1 MTYLRGLR
9 EPIFQ
14 KSQKGVKNVQ
24 NVAKIF
30 SEIQSTNSKL
40 EKQRIIRANK
50 DNKLFTDT
58 LVFLLSPYV
67 QTGLSNKK
75 ITKKV
80 AQAWAVVSCWEGMM
94 KYLEYNNTG
103 KDYDIATVQNFINNQ
118 PEDMRNFYIGLVT
131 KSCKLGCDAKII
143 NSVIPNLIPTFDV
156 MLGTPIEKC
165 KIKNGEWFSISQKLN
180 GNRAVF
186 VNGKMMSRQGKEF
199 TGLEHIID
207 DITSFLRGNI
217 VVLDGELVGKNVEG
231 LSDSENFQKSTG
243 IANSKDTDKSS
254 LKYVIFDILT
264 LDEFQKGYSDNT
276 YKQRRKELLQLK
288 DDIVKRNLENIE
300 VVPMFYEGTD
310 QSEISKWLEYAEEHD
325 YEGCMIN
332 LNRPY
337 ECKRVKHLQKVK
349 AFKDIDLRCVS
360 VNEAE
365 IGKYK
370 GTLGS
375 ITCSYKNGTVDV
387 GSGFTDEQR
396 DYYYNN
402 PDEIVN
408 KIVTVK
414 YKEATTNKNGGESLQ
429 FPVFI
434 TVRFDKDVADS

>member
-1 MTYLRGLR
+1 MN
-9 EPIFQ
+9 
-14 KSQKGVKNVQ
+14 KVK
-24 NVAKIF
+24 KIF
-30 SEIQSTNSKL
+30 DLLKSTNSKI
-40 EKQRIIRANK
+40 EKQNIIRENK
-50 DNKLFTDT
+50 DNEKFTDT

-67 QTGLSNKK
+67 LTGLSVKKINKK
-75 ITKKV
+75 VPTVRGFLSDWDGVVEYLRNHNTGTDHDVSLIQGFIYHQPTDMQDFYKGLITKT
-80 AQAWAVVSCWEGMM
+80 
-94 KYLEYNNTG
+94 L
-103 KDYDIATVQNFINNQ
+103 
-118 PEDMRNFYIGLVT
+118 
-131 KSCKLGCDAKII
+131 KLGCDAKII
-143 NSVIPNLIPTFDV
+143 NAVIPNLIPTFDI
-156 MLGTPIEKC
+156 MLGTPMEKC
-165 KIKNGEWFSISQKLN
+165 KIKHDEWFSISQKLN

-199 TGLEHIID
+199 IGLEHIID
-207 DITSFLRGNI
+207 DIHQVTVDS
-217 VVLDGELVGKNVEG
+217 VVFDGELVGKNTEG

-243 IANSKDTDKSS
+243 IANSKDTDKTS
-254 LKYVIFDILT
+254 LKYVIFDTIPLA
-264 LDEFQKGYSDNT
+264 EFQIGKSSLT
-276 YKQRRKELLQLK
+276 YKERKYLLSVLK
-288 DDIVKRNLENIE
+288 NKIIENNLENIE

-310 QSEISKWLEYAEEHD
+310 QSEIPKWLEYAEEHD

-332 LNRPY
+332 LDRPY

-349 AFKDIDLRCVS
+349 AFKDIDLRCIS

-365 IGKYK
+365 TGKYK

-375 ITCSYKNGTVDV
+375 ITCFYKNGTVDV

-434 TVRFDKDVADS
+434 TVRFDKDKPSYN

>member
-1 MTYLRGLR
+1 MFG
-9 EPIFQ
+9 
-14 KSQKGVKNVQ
+14 
-24 NVAKIF
+24 VAKIL
-30 SEIQSTNSKL
+30 SEIQNTNSKL
-40 EKQRIIRANK
+40 EKQRIIRENK

-58 LVFLLSPYV
+58 LVFLFSPYIL
-67 QTGLSNKK
+67 TGISTKK
-75 ITKKV
+75 INKNVQRLAYTDNFDPNRF
-80 AQAWAVVSCWEGMM
+80 SWETIKG
-94 KYLEYNNTG
+94 YLEEHNTG
-103 KDYDIATVQNFINNQ
+103 TDKDIARVQNFLYNQ
-118 PEDMRNFYIGLVT
+118 PDDMKEFYTGLIT
-131 KSCKLGCDAKII
+131 KSLKLGCDAKVI
-143 NSVIPNLIPTFDV
+143 NAVIPNLIPTFDV
-156 MLGTPIEKC
+156 MLGTPMEKC

-207 DITSFLRGNI
+207 DIRKFTTDS
-217 VVLDGELVGKNVEG
+217 VVFDGELVGKNVEG

-254 LKYVIFDILT
+254 LKYVIFDVLQ
-264 LDEFQKGYSDNT
+264 LDEFQNGVSNFT
-276 YKQRRKELLQLK
+276 YKHRRNLLLAVK
-288 DDIVKRNLENIE
+288 DKIAETRLENIE

-310 QSEISKWLEYAEEHD
+310 QSEIAKWLEYAEEHD

-332 LNRPY
+332 LDRPY

-365 IGKYK
+365 AGRYK

>member
-1 MTYLRGLR
+1 MN
-9 EPIFQ
+9 
-14 KSQKGVKNVQ
+14 KVK
-24 NVAKIF
+24 KIF
-30 SEIQSTNSKL
+30 NLLKSTNSKI
-40 EKQRIIRANK
+40 EKQNIIRENK
-50 DNKLFTDT
+50 DNEKFTDT

-67 QTGLSNKK
+67 LTGLSVKKINKK
-75 ITKKV
+75 VQRSVYTDDFDPNRFSWETIRDYLMEHNTGTDNDIAKVQDFINKQPADMQDFYVGLITKT
-80 AQAWAVVSCWEGMM
+80 
-94 KYLEYNNTG
+94 L
-103 KDYDIATVQNFINNQ
+103 
-118 PEDMRNFYIGLVT
+118 
-131 KSCKLGCDAKII
+131 KLGCDAKII
-143 NSVIPNLIPTFDV
+143 NAVIPNLIPTFNV
-156 MLGTPIEKC
+156 MLGTPMEKC

-199 TGLEHIID
+199 IGLEHIID
-207 DITSFLRGNI
+207 DIHQVTVDS
-217 VVLDGELVGKNVEG
+217 VVFDGELVGKNTEG

-243 IANSKDTDKSS
+243 IANSKDTDKTS
-254 LKYVIFDILT
+254 LKYVIFDT
-264 LDEFQKGYSDNT
+264 VRLDEFQNGISNFT
-276 YKQRRKELLQLK
+276 YKDRRNLLLLLKEK
-288 DDIVKRNLENIE
+288 IAEKHLENIE
-300 VVPMFYEGTD
+300 VVPMFYEGVD
-310 QSEISKWLEYAEEHD
+310 QSEIPKWLEYAEEHD

-332 LNRPY
+332 LDRPY

-349 AFKDIDLRCVS
+349 AFKDIDLRCIS

-365 IGKYK
+365 TGKYK

-375 ITCSYKNGTVDV
+375 ITCTYKNGTVDV

-434 TVRFDKDVADS
+434 TVRFDKDEPSYN

>member
-1 MTYLRGLR
+1 MQRVK
-9 EPIFQ
+9 EIFEELQ
-14 KSQKGVKNVQ
+14 ATSS
-24 NVAKIF
+24 KI
-30 SEIQSTNSKL
+30 
-40 EKQRIIRANK
+40 EKQRIIRENK
-50 DNKLFTDT
+50 DNKKFTNA

-67 QTGLSNKK
+67 LTGLSVKKINKK
-75 ITKKV
+75 VLTV
-80 AQAWAVVSCWEGMM
+80 RGFLSNWDGVVE
-94 KYLEYNNTG
+94 YLRNHNTG
-103 KDYDIATVQNFINNQ
+103 TDHDIALIQDFIYHQ
-118 PEDMRNFYIGLVT
+118 PTNTQDFYIGLIT
-131 KSCKLGCDAKII
+131 KNLKLGCDAKIV
-143 NSVIPNLIPTFDV
+143 NSVIPDLIPTFDV
-156 MLGTPIEKC
+156 MLGTPMEKC

-207 DITSFLRGNI
+207 DIHQVTVDS
-217 VVLDGELVGKNVEG
+217 VVFDGELVGKNTEG

-254 LKYVIFDILT
+254 LKYVIFDTLCLNEFQQGQSYLTYKDRRNLLLT
-264 LDEFQKGYSDNT
+264 LKCVISEKH
-276 YKQRRKELLQLK
+276 LA
-288 DDIVKRNLENIE
+288 NIE

-310 QSEISKWLEYAEEHD
+310 QSEIPKWLEYAEEHD

-332 LNRPY
+332 LDRPY

-349 AFKDIDLRCVS
+349 AFKDIDLRCIS

-365 IGKYK
+365 TGKYK

-375 ITCSYKNGTVDV
+375 ITCAYKNGTVDV

-396 DYYYNN
+396 DHYYNN
-402 PDEIVN
+402 PNEIIG

-434 TVRFDKDVADS
+434 TVRFDKDVADV